1 MKKTINNSIA
11 LLPVLITA
19 LALAFSS
26 CQKDSDGSPDVKP
39 GNPVLEAVTPASAS
53 GGEMVTVTGTGL
65 GDMQAVIF
73 EKDSVYTYLNPTLN
87 TETSILFRV
96 PADAFGGDQN
106 IILINSEGK
115 ALNVPFNV
123 LAFPFVTSVTNYDFE
138 AGTQITLTGNNLNDV
153 TSVKLTGTTD
163 AATIVSQTRKEMTV
177 TMPASSVVRGTLD
190 ITNSTG
196 LTTTTQEFICIP
208 NTFIMYAD
216 AWGPGAYNGGVQ
228 SWSCGCNVGE
238 TSAFMKT
245 GTKALKVDYADGG
258 LSLFLGSDTWAD
270 GHWFSDYYQATYI
283 VFWAY
288 CEPGVALR
296 IVPDGPPW
304 SGFATGQKIVDVPK
318 AAWTYIKVPLEE
330 FVGGSKMF
338 GRVNIIINGSTGKTV
353 YFDDLMF
360 VE

>member
-11 LLPVLITA
+11 LLPVLILA

-26 CQKDSDGSPDVKP
+26 CQKDSDGSPEVKP
-39 GNPVLEAVTPASAS
+39 GNPVLAAVTPAEAS

-65 GDMQAVIF
+65 GAMQAVIF

-87 TETSILFRV
+87 TETSVLFRV

-123 LAFPFVTSVTNYDFE
+123 LAFPFVTSVSNYNFE
-138 AGTQITLTGNNLNDV
+138 SGTQITLTGNNLNDV

-163 AATIVSQTRKEMTV
+163 AATIISQTRKEMTIA
-177 TMPASSVVRGTLD
+177 MPSTTVVRGTLD
-190 ITNSTG
+190 ITNVTG

-216 AWGPGAYNGGVQ
+216 AWGPGAFNGGVQ
-228 SWSCGCNVGE
+228 SWSWGCNVGE

-258 LSLFLGSDTWAD
+258 VSLFLGSDTWAD
-270 GHWFSDYYQATYI
+270 GHWFTDYYQATYL

-288 CEPGVALR
+288 CEAGVALR
-296 IVPDGPPW
+296 IVPDAPPW
-304 SGFATGQKIVDVPK
+304 SGFATGQKIVDIPK
-318 AAWTYIKVPLEE
+318 ATWTYIKVPLAD

-338 GRVNIIINGSTGKTV
+338 GRLNIIINGSTGKTV
-353 YFDDLMF
+353 YFDDLIF

>member
-11 LLPVLITA
+11 LLPVLIIA

-39 GNPVLEAVTPASAS
+39 GNPVLTSVSPASAA
-53 GGEMVTVTGTGL
+53 GGEMVTVLGTGL

-73 EKDSVYTYLNPTLN
+73 ETDSVYTYLNPTLN
-87 TETSILFRV
+87 TETSVLFRV

-106 IILINSEGK
+106 IILVNSEGK

-123 LAFPFVTSVTNYDFE
+123 LAFPIVTAASNYNFE
-138 AGTQITLTGNNLNDV
+138 EGTQITITGNNLNDV
-153 TSVKLTGTTD
+153 TSVKLTGTSD
-163 AATIVSQTRKEMTV
+163 AATIVSQTRKEMV
-177 TMPASSVVRGTLD
+177 VEMPSTTVVRGTLD

-216 AWGPGAYNGGVQ
+216 AWGPGAFNGGIQ
-228 SWSCGCNVGE
+228 NWGWGCSVGE
-238 TSAFMKT
+238 TSSFMKT
-245 GTKALKVDYADGG
+245 GTKSLKVDYVDGG
-258 LSLFLGSDTWAD
+258 MSLFLGSDTWAD
-270 GHWFSDYYQATYI
+270 GHWFTDYYQATYL

-288 CEPGVALR
+288 CEAGVALR

-304 SGFATGQKIVDVPK
+304 SGFATGETIVDVPK
-318 AAWTYIKVPLEE
+318 AAWTYFKIPLDD
-330 FVGGSKMF
+330 FVGGSKQF
-338 GRVNIIINGSTGKTV
+338 GRLNIIINGSTNKTV
-353 YFDDLMF
+353 YFDDLLF